1 MWGVRMWEYGEVH
14 VGVHRGVRRVPLR
27 EAAQLLG
34 VSKDAVRQRIRRGT
48 IRSEKGE
55 DGRVYVYVDASP
67 DASQPQADHA
77 GHAYPQAEGGRQHA
91 HPGSPPLVEELRDQ
105 VGYLREQLRRE
116 QDAHAEARR
125 IIAALTSRI
134 PELTPPAQGEETS
147 PASEPPTDRREYT
160 VTPTPQPGRV
170 GPQPPLEAAQEG
182 AESPETPLERPEGEE
197 AWVDATGSQEGTE
210 RPWWRRVFGG

>member
-1 MWGVRMWEYGEVH
+1 

-27 EAAQLLG
+27 EAARLLG

-48 IRSEKGE
+48 IHSEKGE
-55 DGRVYVYVDASP
+55 DGRVYVYVDASV
-67 DASQPQADHA
+67 DAAQPQADHA

-91 HPGSPPLVEELRDQ
+91 DPAPLVEELRDQ

-134 PELTPPAQGEETS
+134 PELTPPVQGEETS

-160 VTPTPQPGRV
+160 VTPQPGRV
-170 GPQPPLEAAQEG
+170 GPQPPLEGAQEP
-182 AESPETPLERPEGEE
+182 AESPEMPADEQQGRGP
-197 AWVDATGSQEGTE
+197 VPDAGGLQEPISL
-210 RPWWRRVFGG
+210 PWWRRMFGG